1 MPDAPA
7 PETLD
12 PSQQKLKMREK
23 FSYGFGDFASCLY
36 WQTVSVYLA
45 IFYTDIF
52 GISALAAGTTAR
64 TLDRVLPGLPRDR
77 HPRDLSEGQRLA
89 LALAVVV
96 APSPTGDGG

>member
-52 GISALAAGTTAR
+52 GISALAAGTMI
-64 TLDRVLPGLPRDR
+64 GLSRSTDAFFDPVIGMISTIRCTR
-77 HPRDLSEGQRLA
+77 
-89 LALAVVV
+89 
-96 APSPTGDGG
+96 